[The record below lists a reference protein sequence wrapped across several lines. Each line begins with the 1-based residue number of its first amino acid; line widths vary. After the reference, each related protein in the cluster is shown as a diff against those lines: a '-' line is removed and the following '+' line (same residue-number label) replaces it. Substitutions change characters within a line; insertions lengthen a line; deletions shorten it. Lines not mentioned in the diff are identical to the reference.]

1 MKAFGYYLLAIIL
14 RIVFFSAN
22 LLPES
27 TIFNFHKKLA
37 SLYMRSS
44 GRYRRRI
51 RKNLKIA
58 FGSSC
63 DNQDIEN
70 ITRMLTKN
78 IGLILAETLL
88 SGTKKKDNILD
99 KINVHGTENL
109 DNALSYGKGIIAIS
123 AHLGNFTLIGVKML
137 REGYPFITLVKESK
151 HQGIAK
157 AARKIQR
164 AQGGRFI
171 YIDPWSKALRQIIS
185 SLRKN
190 EIVCFI
196 ADEKKR
202 RSEIYV
208 EFFGEPAP
216 TAIGPAVLSLRTGA
230 PIMPIFIVRN
240 EDLSTKIFIEP
251 HLKLNL
257 NGNIPED
264 IYTITTAYTK
274 VIEEYVRM
282 YPDQWFWVNNRWK
295 KRKIKHLKTNW
306 RSKDIK
312 MSFAGYKKAD

>member
-1 MKAFGYYLLAIIL
+1 MKAFGYYLLATML
-14 RIVFFSAN
+14 RIVFFSTN

-27 TIFNFHKKLA
+27 AIFNLFKKIS

-44 GRYRRRI
+44 RHYRRRI

-58 FGSSC
+58 FGSSFE
-63 DNQDIEN
+63 NQDIEN

-78 IGLILAETLL
+78 LGLILAETLL
-88 SGTKKKDNILD
+88 SGTKNKNNILD
-99 KINVHGTENL
+99 RISVHGTENL
-109 DNALSYGKGIIAIS
+109 DNALSYGKGVIAVS

-137 REGYPFITLVKESK
+137 REGYPFSTLVKESK

-164 AQGGRFI
+164 EQGGRFI

-190 EIVCFI
+190 EIVCLI
-196 ADEKKR
+196 ADEKKK

-208 EFFGEPAP
+208 EFFGEQAP

-230 PIMPIFIVRN
+230 LIMPIFIVRN
-240 EDLSTKIFIEP
+240 EDLYHKIFIEP
-251 HLKLNL
+251 HLKPNL
-257 NGNIPED
+257 NGNITED

-274 VIEEYVRM
+274 VTEKYVRM
-282 YPDQWFWVNNRWK
+282 YTDQWFWINNRWK
-295 KRKIKHLKTNW
+295 KRKHLKTN
-306 RSKDIK
+306 RGTENIK
-312 MSFAGYKKAD
+312 MNSLDYNKAD